1 MAADDNVNYE
11 LVARWYAIQFR
22 ESVTLDEAREIIT
35 NPPDDET
42 AQWIESALGMARNGE
57 LDDLADDNYFNYYYG
72 EESGGG
78 EGAAATT
85 GGGTTGG
92 TAGGTTEGTGPGGSV
107 DTSQKPEPVAP
118 TADFSDVLSQSGVV
132 AALAAKGWTPEMV
145 EQLGAAIDAAG
156 WNFQGGDF
164 VTALLSRSGA
174 NVQDAL
180 VASLANELWQR
191 LGEPDQETW
200 EPNWNDLAKLLPS
213 SVVSSVNT
221 TTGGTTT
228 GGTTTGGSTSG
239 GTTTGT
245 SETTTTSAS
254 DQAYIDYLNALAGT
268 WEQEHA
274 LAVEEL
280 AEKKRQFDEQLA
292 WEREQ
297 MEAIG
302 IPELEIQQRLQTL
315 KEEEFAWEMEQ
326 AKANLGLQWVTQAAE
341 YAASNPFQL
350 SDFLRGASSQEG
362 VPEFI
367 QALAENVGVSGFG
380 ATGEASE
387 EAIRLGDVA
396 GWLSGDTT
404 TEPAEGQPEESTD
417 GERVYTLPT
426 GEGGGSAEE
435 RVAETSPGSIT
446 TNVVSDDGTT
456 SNAEVTAQ
464 STTGD
469 TSGMS
474 SYSDVLGYD
483 TEAILKAIEAIYTQG
498 AGALAPG
505 TLEKMTEQERALL
518 GQGIEYSYGDDAY
531 PAFLEVYK
539 RTRPQQTASKGGS
552 LAYA

>member
-22 ESVTLDEAREIIT
+22 ESVTLDEAREIIANADS
-35 NPPDDET
+35 NPDPRLAE
-42 AQWIESALGMARNGE
+42 WVESALGMARNGE
-57 LDDLADDNYFNYYYG
+57 LDDLADDNFFNSQYYG
-72 EESGGG
+72 EQVVEGG
-78 EGAAATT
+78 ESV
-85 GGGTTGG
+85 GGGTSSG
-92 TAGGTTEGTGPGGSV
+92 TAGKTTAAGTGPGGSV
-107 DTSQKPEPVAP
+107 DTSQKAEPVAYTP
-118 TADFSDVLSQSGVV
+118 DLSAALAQPGAV

-145 EQLGAAIDAAG
+145 SQLGAMVDAAG

-164 VTALLSRSGA
+164 VNALIQSGTSA
-174 NVQDAL
+174 MDAL
-180 VASLANELWQR
+180 GRSVANELWQR
-191 LGEPDQETW
+191 IGEPEGW
-200 EPNWNDLAKLLPS
+200 SLNYADLVNTLPS
-213 SVVSSVNT
+213 SIVTAVNT
-221 TTGGTTT
+221 MGTTA
-228 GGTTTGGSTSG
+228 GGSTSG
-239 GTTTGT
+239 GTASGT
-245 SETTTTSAS
+245 AATSAS

-274 LAVEEL
+274 LAVDEL

-302 IPELEIQQRLQTL
+302 IPELEIQQRLQDL

-367 QALAENVGVSGFG
+367 QALATNLGVSGFG

-396 GWLSGDTT
+396 GWLSGATT
-404 TEPAEGQPEESTD
+404 TETAEGQTEGEA
-417 GERVYTLPT
+417 GERVY
-426 GEGGGSAEE
+426 SALD
-435 RVAETSPGSIT
+435 AGTTSTAPGSVT

-464 STTGD
+464 STVGD
-469 TSGMS
+469 TSGTS
-474 SYSDVLGYD
+474 SSSDVLGYD
-483 TEAILKAIEAIYTQG
+483 TDAILKAIEAIYNQG

-505 TLEKMTEQERALL
+505 TLEKMTEQERELL